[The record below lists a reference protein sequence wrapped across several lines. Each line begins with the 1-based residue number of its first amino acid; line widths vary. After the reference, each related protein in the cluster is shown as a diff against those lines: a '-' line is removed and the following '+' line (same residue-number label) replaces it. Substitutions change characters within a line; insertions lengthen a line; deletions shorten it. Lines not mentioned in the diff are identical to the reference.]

1 MEQKCEIA
9 NAEQE
14 RLAQEIGDNRKASEK
29 LADTLRAVLEE
40 TDIRIA
46 ELKKEHEDP
55 FWNCDHKGRMPDHPD
70 YEKE

>member
-1 MEQKCEIA
+1 MKGKKMDRQRE
-9 NAEQE
+9 
-14 RLAQEIGDNRKASEK
+14 
-29 LADTLRAVLEE
+29 LEE
-40 TDIRIA
+40 EWWYHYNAKCDHIQ